1 MAEGLGRQKVN
12 VPALIERKRDGGS
25 LTEAEIRAIVVG
37 FTRGEI
43 PDYQMAALNMAVFFR
58 GMSFDETMWLT
69 RAMMDSG
76 QQLELSRFREAGR
89 PIVDKH
95 STGGVGD
102 KISLVLGPLAAS
114 CGLIVPMI
122 SGRGLGITGGT
133 LDKLESI
140 PGFSTQIPL
149 PRFCEILDR
158 VGCAIV
164 SQTAE
169 MVPADKK
176 LYALRDVTG
185 TVPSIPLIVSSI
197 MSKKMV
203 EDLDALVLDVK
214 WGNGAFMRTLDQ
226 ARELATQMVE
236 VGKRMGKRVVAYL
249 SDMNQP
255 LGRAAGNAVEV
266 TESIDTLQGG
276 GPDDLRELTFTLTA
290 EMLTLAGIAKSGE
303 EARAMIDRKI
313 KSREALRSFEAMIAA
328 QGGDP
333 RVVACDNCLPK
344 AKRIDSVPSPADGFV
359 RSIDCYKVGLAAV
372 MLGAGREKIG
382 AAIDPSVGFTELRKI
397 GERVRKGEPIARMH
411 SSDPARASAAEKLVC
426 EAYQISPQ
434 PTEPPALI
442 VERIA

>member
-1 MAEGLGRQKVN
+1 MN
-12 VPALIERKRDGGS
+12 VPALIERKRDGGELS
-25 LTEAEIRAIVVG
+25 EAEIRGVVEG

-43 PDYQMAALNMAVFFR
+43 PEYQMAALAMAVFFR
-58 GMSFDETMWLT
+58 GLSFDETMWLT

-76 QQLELSRFREAGR
+76 QQLDLSRFRKAGR

-102 KISLVLGPLAAS
+102 KVSLVLGPLAAS

-133 LDKLESI
+133 LDKLEGI
-140 PGFSTQIPL
+140 PGFTTQIPL
-149 PRFCEILDR
+149 PRFYEILDSA
-158 VGCAIV
+158 GCAIV
-164 SQTAE
+164 SQTAD

-236 VGKRMGKRVVAYL
+236 VGKRMGKRVVAHL
-249 SDMNQP
+249 TDMNQP
-255 LGRAAGNAVEV
+255 LGRAAGNALEV
-266 TESIDTLQGG
+266 TESIDTLKGG

-290 EMLTLAGIAKSGE
+290 EMLTLAGIAGSGE

-313 KSREALRSFEAMIAA
+313 KSGEALRTFEAMIEA

-344 AKRIDSVPSPADGFV
+344 AKRSDPVTSTADGFV

-382 AAIDPSVGFTELRKI
+382 AAIDVTVGFTELRKI
-397 GERVRKGEPIARMH
+397 GERVRKGEPVAQMH
-411 SSDPARASAAEKLVC
+411 FNDPARASAAETLVR

-434 PTEPPALI
+434 PTKPPALI

>member
-1 MAEGLGRQKVN
+1 MN
-12 VPALIERKRDGGS
+12 VSALIEKKRDGHA
-25 LTEAEIRAIVVG
+25 LTEEEIRFLIDG
-37 FTRGEI
+37 FTRGDI
-43 PDYQMAALNMAVFFR
+43 PDYQMAAMNMAILFR

-76 QQLELSRFREAGR
+76 QRLDLSKFRAAGR

-102 KISLVLGPLAAS
+102 KVSLVLGPLAAS

-140 PGFSTQIPL
+140 PGFSTQVPI
-149 PRFCEILDR
+149 PRFLEILDA

-164 SQTAE
+164 SQTAD

-203 EDLDALVLDVK
+203 EDLDGLVLDVK

-226 ARELATQMVE
+226 ARELARQMVE
-236 VGKRMGKRVVAYL
+236 VGRRMGKHVVAYL
-249 SDMNQP
+249 TDMNQP

-266 TESIDTLQGG
+266 AEAIETLKGG
-276 GPDDLRELTFTLTA
+276 GPEDLRELTFTLTA
-290 EMLTLAGIAKSGE
+290 EMLVNAGVATSMDDARTLIAQ
-303 EARAMIDRKI
+303 KI
-313 KSREALRSFEAMIAA
+313 VSQEALQAFEAMIEA
-328 QGGDP
+328 QNGDT
-333 RVVACDNCLPK
+333 RVISCDLCLPK
-344 AKRIDSVPSPADGFV
+344 AKHIEPVPSPSDGCV
-359 RSIDCYKVGLAAV
+359 RAIDCYKVGLAAV
-372 MLGAGREKIG
+372 ALGAGREKIG
-382 AAIDPSVGFTELRKI
+382 AGIDPSVGFTELRKI
-397 GERVRKGEPIARMH
+397 GERVHKGAPLAVMH
-411 SSDPARASAAEKLVC
+411 SNDKGKASTACSLLWESYEIGPEPAAR
-426 EAYQISPQ
+426 
-434 PTEPPALI
+434 PALI
-442 VERIA
+442 VERIG